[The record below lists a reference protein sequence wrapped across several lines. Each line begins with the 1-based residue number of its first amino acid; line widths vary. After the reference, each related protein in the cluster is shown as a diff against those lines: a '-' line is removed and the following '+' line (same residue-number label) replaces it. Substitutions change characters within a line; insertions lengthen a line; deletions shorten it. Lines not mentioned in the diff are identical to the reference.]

1 MSENSEKEQKDNE
14 EGQVEVEYITE
25 SRKGENESNQEGNQ
39 IKPLKARLKK
49 KEAEIKGLKK
59 KFEKMQEDFL
69 RKAAEME
76 NLRKR
81 LEREKSDYLQY
92 ALSEHLKDLLG
103 VMDNF
108 ERALERKN
116 QSEEESFRKG
126 VEMIYKQLHDML
138 LKQGV
143 KQIKIEDN
151 RYDPHLHQAF
161 LTEESDKVSDLQ
173 VAEELQKGYTIHD
186 RLLRPSLVKVYIPKK
201 EEEKERKKEEEER
214 KEEDKKEEEE

>member
-1 MSENSEKEQKDNE
+1 MSGKSKKEQEDNGE
-14 EGQVEVEYITE
+14 SLVEVEYITE
-25 SRKGENESNQEGNQ
+25 SNKGSKESSQKGNQ
-39 IKPLKARLKK
+39 TKSLKARLKK
-49 KEAEIKGLKK
+49 KEAEIKNLKK
-59 KFEKMQEDFL
+59 KFGKMQEEFL

-81 LEREKSDYLQY
+81 LEREKNDFLQY
-92 ALSEHLKDLLG
+92 ALSEHLKELLG

-108 ERALERKN
+108 ERALESQN
-116 QSEEESFRKG
+116 QDEEESLQKG
-126 VEMIYKQLHDML
+126 VEMIYKQLYDLL

-143 KQIKIEDN
+143 KQITIEEN

-161 LTEESDKVSDLQ
+161 LTEESDQVTELQ

-201 EEEKERKKEEEER
+201 EEN
-214 KEEDKKEEEE
+214 